1 MSLETG
7 ARLGPYEIESI
18 IGVGGMGEVYKAR
31 DTRLDRIVAIK
42 VLAEAVAADPQFRE
56 RFDREARTISQLSH
70 PNICTLYDVGDGFLV
85 MEYLEGETLAARL
98 ERGPLSLDETLL
110 VASEISSALDRA
122 HSAGIVHRDLKPGN
136 VMLARGAG
144 KGAPQAKLLDFGL
157 AKQAASAVTGP
168 GGSIIPVAASGAL
181 TAQGLIV
188 GTFQYMAPEQLEG
201 TEADSRADIFAFGAI
216 LFEMITGRKAFQ
228 GKTQVSLISAI
239 LKDEPPPIATLA
251 PVAPKA
257 LDRIVRACLAKDPDA
272 RPRHMHDLL
281 MQLTWIAEADP
292 AELQQ
297 GAPRSPVAP
306 APVVVHHRPRD
317 PVAWGLV
324 AALAVALAGGAFY
337 AAPRLRRA
345 PAAEQPVQFIVPAPE
360 NSVFSGQV
368 PTFAVSPDGRHI
380 VFAATTSGPARL
392 YLRSLA
398 TVTVKALPG
407 TEGVSYPFWS
417 PDSRF
422 VAFFASGKLRKVAIA
437 GGSPVDICDAPNGRG
452 GTWAAGDV
460 IVFAPAPG
468 GALERVAA
476 TGGAPTAATTLDAAR
491 HDTVHRWPQFLPDGQ
506 HFLFLAATSA
516 QPPLE
521 IRVGAIDSRD
531 TTALVAADSMGV
543 FASGHLF
550 FWRDGKEMARPFDPD
565 TRQFKGDPFVVGD
578 QVGQYLGFTSFS
590 ASTNGVIAYAR
601 GGARPV
607 SQLTWMDRSGKPL
620 GTVAEPGDYF
630 NIALSPD
637 EKRVAVTLLTG
648 APENRDV
655 WLIDIGRSVSS
666 RLTSDPANDLLPTW
680 SPDGS
685 RIIFGSTRQPIGIYT
700 RGAGGGGKDEL
711 LLQGEEGTN
720 PIDWS
725 RDGRFILYFVQT
737 PGSGFKLGVLPTE
750 GDKKP
755 YPLTETAF
763 NSDHG
768 AFSPD
773 VKWVAY
779 TSNESGRE
787 DVYVQA
793 FPGKGGSYRVSRNG
807 GTQPMWRGD
816 GRELFFLAPD
826 STMMAVA
833 ISAAN
838 GFEAGIPQALFAS
851 GAVNFTGNR
860 RQYAVTRDGQR
871 FLINLPQQRATPT
884 PLTVV
889 VNWQAAALR

>member
-56 RFDREARTISQLSH
+56 RFDREARTISQLTH
-70 PNICTLYDVGDGFLV
+70 PNICTLYDVGDGFIV
-85 MEYLEGETLAARL
+85 MEYLEGETLATRL
-98 ERGPLSLDETLL
+98 ERGSLSLDETLR
-110 VASEISSALDRA
+110 VATEISSALDRA

-136 VMLARGAG
+136 VMLARGAE
-144 KGAPQAKLLDFGL
+144 KGVPQAKLLDFGL

-168 GGSIIPVAASGAL
+168 GGKIVPVAASGAL

-216 LFEMITGRKAFQ
+216 LFEMITGRKAFE

-281 MQLTWIAEADP
+281 MQLKWIAEADP
-292 AELQQ
+292 AELQRAA
-297 GAPRSPVAP
+297 APRSTVAP
-306 APVVVHHRPRD
+306 APVVVHERPRD
-317 PVAWGLV
+317 SVAWGLV
-324 AALAVALAGGAFY
+324 AALAVALVGGAVY
-337 AAPRLRRA
+337 AVPKIRRA
-345 PAAEQPVQFIVPAPE
+345 PGAEPVQFIVPAPE
-360 NSVFSGQV
+360 NAVFAGQV
-368 PTFAVSPDGRHI
+368 PTFALSPDGRHI
-380 VFAATTSGPARL
+380 VFVATTSGPARL
-392 YLRSLA
+392 FLRSLSTLTA
-398 TVTVKALPG
+398 KPLSG
-407 TEGVSYPFWS
+407 TEGANYPFWS

-437 GGSPVDICDAPNGRG
+437 DGSPVDVCNAPNGRG
-452 GTWAAGDV
+452 GTWGTDDV
-460 IVFAPAPG
+460 IVFAPSPAA
-468 GALERVAA
+468 ALERVSA
-476 TGGAPTAATTLDAAR
+476 TGGTPAAATTLDAAR
-491 HDTVHRWPQFLPDGQ
+491 HETVHRWPQFLPDGK
-506 HFLFLAATSA
+506 HFLFLATTSA

-521 IRVGAIDSRD
+521 IRVGAIDSND
-531 TTALVAADSMGV
+531 TSTVLVADSMGV
-543 FASGHLF
+543 FGSGHLF
-550 FWRDGKEMARPFDPD
+550 FWRDGKEMARPFDPAA
-565 TRQFKGDPFVVGD
+565 RQFTGDALVVSD
-578 QVGQYLGFTSFS
+578 QVGQNLGYTSFS
-590 ASTNGVIAYAR
+590 ASATGVIAYAR

-607 SQLTWMDRSGKPL
+607 SQLTWVDRGGRLL
-620 GTVAEPGDYF
+620 GTVGEPGDYF
-630 NIALSPD
+630 NIALAPD

-648 APENRDV
+648 TPENRDI
-655 WLIDIGRSVSS
+655 WLIDIPRSVSS
-666 RLTSDPANDLLPTW
+666 RLTSDPANDVLPTW

-685 RIIFGSTRQPIGIYT
+685 RIVFGSNRQPIGIYV
-700 RGAGGGGKDEL
+700 RSAGGGGSDEPL
-711 LLQGEEGTN
+711 LKGDEGIN
-720 PIDWS
+720 PLDWS
-725 RDGRFILYFVQT
+725 RDGRSILYFVQS
-737 PGSGFKLGVLPTE
+737 GSGSKLGVLPTE

-755 YPLTETAF
+755 YPLTQTAF

-773 VKWVAY
+773 GKWVAY
-779 TSNESGRE
+779 TSNESSRE

-793 FPGKGGSYRVSRNG
+793 FQGKGGSYRVSRNG

-826 STMMAVA
+826 STMMAVS
-833 ISAAN
+833 ISTAD

-889 VNWQAAALR
+889 VNWQAAAQR

>member
-56 RFDREARTISQLSH
+56 RFDREARTISQLTH
-70 PNICTLYDVGDGFLV
+70 PNICTLYDVGDGFIV

-98 ERGPLSLDETLL
+98 ERGPLPLDETLRI
-110 VASEISSALDRA
+110 ASEISSALDRA

-136 VMLARGAG
+136 VMLARGAE
-144 KGAPQAKLLDFGL
+144 KGVPQAKLLDFGL
-157 AKQAASAVTGP
+157 AKQTASAVTGP
-168 GGSIIPVAASGAL
+168 GGKIVPVAASGAL

-201 TEADSRADIFAFGAI
+201 TEADARADIFAFGAI
-216 LFEMITGRKAFQ
+216 VFEMITGRKAFE

-239 LKDEPPPIATLA
+239 LKDEPPPIATLM

-281 MQLTWIAEADP
+281 MQLKWIAEADP

-297 GAPRSPVAP
+297 AAARSTVSPS
-306 APVVVHHRPRD
+306 PVVVRERPRD
-317 PVAWGLV
+317 SVAWGLV
-324 AALAVALAGGAFY
+324 AALAIALAGAGFY
-337 AAPRLRRA
+337 AARRGPA
-345 PAAEQPVQFIVPAPE
+345 VPAAEPVQFTVPAPE
-360 NSVFSGQV
+360 NAMFAGQV
-368 PTFAVSPDGRHI
+368 PNFAVSPDGRHI
-380 VFAATTSGPARL
+380 VFAATASGPARL
-392 YLRSLA
+392 FLRSLSTLTA
-398 TVTVKALPG
+398 KPLPG
-407 TEGVSYPFWS
+407 TEGAVYPFWS

-422 VAFFASGKLRKVAIA
+422 VAFFAAGKLRKVAIT
-437 GGSPVDICDAPNGRG
+437 GGSPVDVCDAPSGRG
-452 GTWAAGDV
+452 GAWGADDV
-460 IVFAPAPG
+460 IVFAPSPG
-468 GALERVAA
+468 SALERVSA
-476 TGGAPTAATTLDAAR
+476 TGGAPAAATTLDAAR
-491 HDTVHRWPQFLPDGQ
+491 HDTVHRWPSFLPDGK

-516 QPPLE
+516 QPALE
-521 IRVGAIDSRD
+521 IRVGAVDSRESSS
-531 TTALVAADSMGV
+531 LLAADSMGL

-550 FWRDGKEMARPFDPD
+550 FWRDGKEMARPFDPE
-565 TRQFKGDPFVVGD
+565 TRQFKGDPYVVSD
-578 QVGQYLGFTSFS
+578 QVGQSLGYTSFS

-607 SQLTWMDRSGKPL
+607 SQLTWVDRAGKPV
-620 GTVAEPGDYF
+620 GTVGEPGDYF

-655 WLIDIGRSVSS
+655 WLIDIPRSVSS
-666 RLTSDPANDLLPTW
+666 RLTSDPANDILPTW

-685 RIIFGSTRQPIGIYT
+685 RIVFGSTRLASGLYV
-700 RGAGGGGKDEL
+700 RNASGGGADDL
-711 LLQGEEGTN
+711 LLKGEEGTY

-725 RDGRFILYFVQT
+725 RDSRFILYIAQP
-737 PGSGFKLGVLPTE
+737 PGSGIKLGVLPTE
-750 GDKKP
+750 GDRKP

-826 STMMAVA
+826 STMMAVS
-833 ISAAN
+833 ISTAN

-889 VNWQAAALR
+889 VNWQAAAQR

>member
-1 MSLETG
+1 MSLDVG
-7 ARLGPYEIESI
+7 ARLGPYEIESML
-18 IGVGGMGEVYKAR
+18 GAGGMGEVYKAR

-42 VLAEAVAADPQFRE
+42 VLAERVAGDPQFRE
-56 RFDREARTISQLSH
+56 RFDREARTISQLTH
-70 PNICTLYDVGDGFLV
+70 PNICTLYDVGDGFIV

-98 ERGPLSLDETLL
+98 TRGPLSLEETLR

-136 VMLARGAG
+136 VMLARGAE
-144 KGAPQAKLLDFGL
+144 KGVPQAKLLDFGL

-168 GGSIIPVAASGAL
+168 GGSIVPVAASGAL

-216 LFEMITGRKAFQ
+216 LFEMITGRKAFE

-251 PVAPKA
+251 PVSPKA

-281 MQLTWIAEADP
+281 MQLKWIAEADP
-292 AELQQ
+292 AELQ
-297 GAPRSPVAP
+297 ALPKTATVLPAP
-306 APVVVHHRPRD
+306 AVRGKARD
-317 PVAWGLV
+317 PLAWALV
-324 AALAVALAGGAFY
+324 AALAGALVGGAWY
-337 AAPRLRRA
+337 AVPKLRRA
-345 PAAEQPVQFIVPAPE
+345 PAAEPVQFIVPAPE
-360 NSVFSGQV
+360 NALFTGQV

-380 VFAATTSGPARL
+380 VFVATASGPARL
-392 YLRSLA
+392 FLRSFSTLTAKPLA
-398 TVTVKALPG
+398 G
-407 TEGVSYPFWS
+407 TEGATYPFWS

-422 VAFFASGKLRKVAIA
+422 VAFFAAGKLRKLAIA
-437 GGSPVDICDAPNGRG
+437 DGSPVDICDAPNGRG
-452 GTWAAGDV
+452 GTWGADDV
-460 IVFAPAPG
+460 IVFAPSPAA
-468 GALERVAA
+468 ALERVTA
-476 TGGAPTAATTLDAAR
+476 TGGAPAAATTLDAAR
-491 HDTVHRWPQFLPDGQ
+491 KETVHRWPHFLPDGK

-516 QPPLE
+516 QPALE
-521 IRVGAIDSRD
+521 IRVGAVDSRD
-531 TTALVAADSMGV
+531 SSALLAADSMGL

-550 FWRDGKEMARPFDPD
+550 FWRDGKEMARPFDPG
-565 TRQFKGDPFVVGD
+565 TRQFTGDPFVVSD
-578 QVGQYLGFTSFS
+578 QVGQNLGYTSFS
-590 ASTNGVIAYAR
+590 ASTTGVIAYAR
-601 GGARPV
+601 GGTRPV
-607 SQLTWMDRSGKPL
+607 SQLTWLDRSGRPL
-620 GTVAEPGDYF
+620 GTVGEPGDYF

-648 APENRDV
+648 TPENRDV
-655 WLIDIGRSVSS
+655 WLIDIPRSVSS
-666 RLTSDPANDLLPTW
+666 RLTSDPANDVLPAW
-680 SPDGS
+680 SPDAS
-685 RIIFGSTRQPIGIYT
+685 RIVFGSARQPFGIYVRT
-700 RGAGGGGKDEL
+700 ASGGGTDEL
-711 LLQGEEGTN
+711 LLKGEEGTN

-725 RDGRFILYFVQT
+725 RDGRFILYFVQS
-737 PGSGFKLGVLPTE
+737 PGSGFKLGVLPTD

-755 YPLTETAF
+755 YPLTETRF
-763 NSDHG
+763 NNDHG

-793 FPGKGGSYRVSRNG
+793 FPGTGGSYRVSRNG

-816 GRELFFLAPD
+816 GRELYFLAPD
-826 STMMAVA
+826 STMMAAA
-833 ISAAN
+833 ISTEN
-838 GFEAGIPQALFAS
+838 GFEAGIPQPLFAS

-860 RQYAVTRDGQR
+860 RQYAVTKDGQR

-889 VNWQAAALR
+889 VNWQPAPPR